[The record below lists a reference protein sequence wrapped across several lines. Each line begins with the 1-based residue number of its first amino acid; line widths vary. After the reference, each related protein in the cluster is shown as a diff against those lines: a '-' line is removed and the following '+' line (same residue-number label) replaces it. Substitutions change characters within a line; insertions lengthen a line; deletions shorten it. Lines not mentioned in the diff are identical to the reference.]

1 MFSFIHWD
9 LHPIIPIKPLILPQR
24 HKGTESLINIYFNPL
39 RLSASVAYICKFSPS
54 GEIDMKILIPILLA
68 LAVNCNETSDN
79 TNKQALAL
87 AVLNHTGKAT
97 TPSSS
102 IPSSS
107 CTSSFNCT
115 TSPSFS
121 KLAAAGTNVSC
132 ATSGCHTRA
141 TQQSGLDITD
151 YNSTKAF
158 TNPGNPCSSRMY
170 TAITTGAMAG
180 NSNRQINEAVYCWIA
195 GGSNQ

>member
-1 MFSFIHWD
+1 MNS
-9 LHPIIPIKPLILPQR
+9 
-24 HKGTESLINIYFNPL
+24 
-39 RLSASVAYICKFSPS
+39 S
-54 GEIDMKILIPILLA
+54 GEIKMKVLISIIPILLIGCMEKSNNQAQLAA
-68 LAVNCNETSDN
+68 LAALSQSTRSSN
-79 TNKQALAL
+79 TNT
-87 AVLNHTGKAT
+87 VPNT
-97 TPSSS
+97 TA
-102 IPSSS
+102 
-107 CTSSFNCT
+107 CTSNYNCT
-115 TSPSFS
+115 SSPSFS
-121 KLAAAGTNVSC
+121 TLAAAGTNDSC

>member
-1 MFSFIHWD
+1 
-9 LHPIIPIKPLILPQR
+9 
-24 HKGTESLINIYFNPL
+24 
-39 RLSASVAYICKFSPS
+39 
-54 GEIDMKILIPILLA
+54 MKILIPILLA
-68 LAVNCNETSDN
+68 LAVNCNETNDN

-107 CTSSFNCT
+107 CTSNFNCT

-121 KLAAAGTNVSC
+121 TLAAAGTNVSC

-158 TNPGNPCSSRMY
+158 TNHGNPCSSRMY